1 MAVNVLK
8 TMKNLPFSDLGF
20 RLPIYGAEFYL
31 PPHTSERVCQIN
43 MLPPVSGDKNKLLSD
58 KQ

>member
-1 MAVNVLK
+1 
-8 TMKNLPFSDLGF
+8 MKNVPFSGLGF
-20 RLPIYGAEFYL
+20 RPQIYGAAFYL

-43 MLPPVSGDKNKLLSD
+43 MLPPGSGDKNKLFSD